1 MIIKLGYFFVGLV
14 IKLYIKLY
22 TSVNY
27 LKFSNFFRN
36 VSFMLT
42 RILLMSKFYS
52 FLFFAILL
60 FIYTF
65 VVFIIFFALLFRS
78 ASININIFKDTCR
91 QIIRKVILWHM
102 NFE

>member
-1 MIIKLGYFFVGLV
+1 MIIKLRYFFVGLV

-36 VSFMLT
+36 VFMLT

-65 VVFIIFFALLFRS
+65 VVYIIFLLYYFVQQVLILIFSKTHADRS
-78 ASININIFKDTCR
+78 SEK
-91 QIIRKVILWHM
+91 
-102 NFE
+102 